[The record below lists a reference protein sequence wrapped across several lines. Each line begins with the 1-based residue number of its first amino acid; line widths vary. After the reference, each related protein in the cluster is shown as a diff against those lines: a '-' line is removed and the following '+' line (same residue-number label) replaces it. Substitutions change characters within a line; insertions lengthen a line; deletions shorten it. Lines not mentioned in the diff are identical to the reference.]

1 MKIGIFGTG
10 VVGKTIGSRLI
21 ELGYEVMMGSRTQSN
36 ENATAWLNSHPKNA
50 SVGTFSDVSM
60 FAEIIFNCT
69 KGEISLEVMKLAGLE
84 NLTNKIIIDVANPLD
99 FSKGFP
105 PSLTICNINSLGE
118 EIQKLLPNSFV
129 VKTLNTMNCE
139 LMVRPDKLAGKHDVF
154 LCGNDESS
162 KLKAIEILQKFGWE
176 SPIDLGD
183 ITNARGTE
191 MLLPIWVRLYGK
203 FQHANFN
210 FHIQME

>member
-21 ELGYEVMMGSRTQSN
+21 ELGYEVMMGSRTPEN
-36 ENATAWLNSHPKNA
+36 ENAVAWLNTHQKNA
-50 SVGTFSDVSM
+50 SIGTFADVSK

-84 NLTNKIIIDVANPLD
+84 NLANKTIIDLANPLD

-105 PSLTICNINSLGE
+105 PSLSICNTNSLGE

-139 LMVRPDKLAGKHDVF
+139 LMARPDKLTGKHDVF
-154 LCGNDESS
+154 ICGNDDAAKS
-162 KLKAIEILQKFGWE
+162 KVKELLSKFGWA

-210 FHIQME
+210 FHIQM